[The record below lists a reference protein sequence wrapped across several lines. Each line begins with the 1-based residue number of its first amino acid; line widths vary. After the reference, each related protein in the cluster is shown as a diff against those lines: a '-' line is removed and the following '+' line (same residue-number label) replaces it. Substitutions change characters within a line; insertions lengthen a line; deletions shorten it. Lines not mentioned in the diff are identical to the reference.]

1 MPHIFIDRRRFLQ
14 LGSAAGTTLALAF
27 SADGIIVNANAVE
40 PARDFLPNGY
50 VQISASGI
58 VLFAPNPE
66 IGQGVKTSLPMILAE
81 ELDADW
87 KDIEVRQAVID
98 ASRYGSQAA
107 GGSTSV
113 PRAWEP
119 LRRAGASARSM
130 LITAAAA
137 RWQVPVTEC
146 VTQGDSA
153 VRHTATNRR
162 LTYRELAAE
171 AASLPVPMSD
181 QLVLKSANERRLLK
195 QRIGGVDNRE
205 VVTGKKL
212 FASDVYLPGMAYAV
226 YVKCP
231 AVGGSVVRANLDE
244 VKREAGVIDAFALE
258 GNGDVVELQ
267 PGVAIVASSTWAAF
281 KARRKLQIEWGDT
294 PATKDDWGSVSRQS
308 LELAA
313 TDGAEVVADRGDI
326 EKAVVDATKSVDAVY
341 QYAFVSHA
349 QLEPQI
355 CVARMTA
362 DGGCE
367 LWPPSQT
374 PQRAQKNVANVL
386 KIDESKVTIHPVRVG
401 GGFGRRLMNDYAC
414 EAAAIAQRVG
424 RPVKLQ
430 WTREDDMTH
439 DFVRAGGTIGLR
451 GTIDKQGRASAWQ
464 QHLVTFTRDG
474 QKPVLGGDLRANE
487 DFSQLIPNFR
497 YTRTQLPWG
506 SPTGFWRA
514 PGASVFAFP
523 LQSFLHEMSV
533 AAGRDH
539 LEFLLEILG
548 EPRWLSPGNRS
559 TLHTGRAAGVLK
571 LVAEKSGWN
580 EPLPKGRARG
590 LAFYFSH
597 TAHVA
602 EVAEVSVSADKTITV
617 HAVTVVCDVGP
628 IVNLSGAESQCQGS
642 VIDGLSAM
650 LDQKLDYRNGR
661 ISQTNF
667 DRYRLLRIGL
677 DPKIEVHF
685 IESDFAPSGLGEPA
699 LPPLAP
705 AVCNAVFAA
714 SGHRIRRLPIS
725 DEGFR
730 FGSTRS

>member
-1 MPHIFIDRRRFLQ
+1 MSHIFVDRRRFLQ
-14 LGSAAGTTLALAF
+14 LGSAAGATLALAF
-27 SADGIIVNANAVE
+27 SVDGIIVDANAVA
-40 PARDFLPNGY
+40 PARDFVPNGH

-66 IGQGVKTSLPMILAE
+66 IGQGVKTALPMILAE
-81 ELDADW
+81 ELDVDW

-119 LRRAGASARSM
+119 LRRAGATARSM

-137 RWQVPVTEC
+137 RWQVPAAEC
-146 VTQGDSA
+146 VTRGDSA
-153 VRHTATNRR
+153 VHHPATNQR
-162 LTYRELAAE
+162 LSYLELAA
-171 AASLPVPMSD
+171 AAAAVPVPASE
-181 QLVLKSANERRLLK
+181 QLVLKTAAERRLLK
-195 QRIGGVDNRE
+195 QRIGGVDNRQ
-205 VVTGKKL
+205 VVTGQKL
-212 FASDVYLPGMAYAV
+212 FASDVYLPDMAYAV

-231 AVGGSVVRANLDE
+231 VVGGSVLSTNLDD
-244 VKREAGVIDAFALE
+244 VKREPGVIDAFVLE

-281 KARRKLQIEWGDT
+281 KARQKLRVEWGDT
-294 PATKDDWGSVSRQS
+294 PATKDDWSSAGRQS
-308 LELAA
+308 LDLA
-313 TDGAEVVADRGDI
+313 TRDGADLVLERGDVAKSQF
-326 EKAVVDATKSVDAVY
+326 EAAYQLDATY

-349 QLEPQI
+349 QLEPQV

-362 DGGCE
+362 NGGCE
-367 LWPPSQT
+367 VWPPSQT

-386 KIDESKVTIHPVRVG
+386 KIEESKVTIHPVRVG

-414 EAAAIAQRVG
+414 EAAAIAQRLG

-451 GTIDKQGRASAWQ
+451 GAVDKEGRASAWQ

-497 YTRTQLPWG
+497 YTRTQLPWS

-523 LQSFLHEMSV
+523 LQSFLHEMSA

-548 EPRWLSPGNRS
+548 EPRWLTPGNRS

-571 LVAEKSGWN
+571 LAAEKSGWN
-580 EPLPKGRARG
+580 TPLPKGRARG
-590 LAFYFSH
+590 IAFYFSH

-602 EVAEVSVSADKTITV
+602 EVAEVSVSDDKTISV
-617 HAVTVVCDVGP
+617 HSITVVCDVGP
-628 IVNLSGAESQCQGS
+628 IVNLSGAESQCQGA

-661 ISQTNF
+661 VSQTNF
-667 DRYRLLRIGL
+667 DRYRLLRMGL
-677 DPKIEVHF
+677 DPKIDVHF

-699 LPPLAP
+699 LPPVAP
-705 AVCNAVFAA
+705 AVCNAVYAA
-714 SGHRIRRLPIS
+714 SGYRIRRLPIS
-725 DEGFR
+725 EEGFR

>member
-1 MPHIFIDRRRFLQ
+1 MIHPSIDRRRFLQ
-14 LGSAAGTTLALAF
+14 FSGATGTVLALVF
-27 SADGIIVNANAVE
+27 SAEGLIVHADAGE
-40 PARDFLPNGY
+40 APRDFVPNGY
-50 VQISASGI
+50 LHISASGI

-66 IGQGVKTSLPMILAE
+66 IGQGVKTALPMIVAE
-81 ELDADW
+81 ELDAAW
-87 KDIEVRQAVID
+87 EDIEVRQAVID
-98 ASRYGSQAA
+98 AMRYGSQAA

-119 LRRAGASARSM
+119 LRRAGATARAM
-130 LITAAAA
+130 LISAAAS
-137 RWQVPVTEC
+137 RWQVPVSEC
-146 VTQGDSA
+146 ITRGDGAVHHLATQ
-153 VRHTATNRR
+153 RR
-162 LTYRELAAE
+162 STYLELASD
-171 AASLPVPMSD
+171 AAALPVPAAD
-181 QLVLKSANERRLLK
+181 QVVLKSANERRLLK
-195 QRIGGVDNRE
+195 RRIGGVDNRK
-205 VVTGKKL
+205 VVTGQKL
-212 FASDVYLPGMAYAV
+212 FASDVYLPEMVYAL

-231 AVGGSVVRANLDE
+231 AVGGSAVSANLE
-244 VKREAGVIDAFALE
+244 ELKREPGVIDAFVLE
-258 GNGDVVELQ
+258 GEGDIVELQ
-267 PGVAIVASSTWAAF
+267 PGVAIVASSTWAAL
-281 KARRKLQIEWGDT
+281 KARQKLQVEWNEADAAKDEW
-294 PATKDDWGSVSRQS
+294 ATSSAQS
-308 LELAA
+308 LRLADI
-313 TDGAEVVADRGDI
+313 DGSEIVAERGDFARSVADASRRI
-326 EKAVVDATKSVDAVY
+326 EATY

-349 QLEPQI
+349 QLEPQV
-355 CVARMTA
+355 CVARMTTA
-362 DGGCE
+362 GGCE

-414 EAAAIAQRVG
+414 EAAAIAQRLA

-451 GTIDKQGRASAWQ
+451 AALDADGRASGWQ

-474 QKPVLGGDLRANE
+474 QKPVLGGDLRAQE

-497 YTRTQLPWG
+497 YTRTLLPWR

-548 EPRWLSPGNRS
+548 EPRWLTPGNRN

-571 LVAEKSGWN
+571 LAAEKSGWN
-580 EPLPKGRARG
+580 TALPKGRARG

-602 EVAEVSVSADKTITV
+602 EVAEVSVSDDKTIAV
-617 HAVTVVCDVGP
+617 HSVTVVCDVGP

-661 ISQTNF
+661 VVQTNF

-677 DPKIEVHF
+677 DPRIDVHF

-699 LPPLAP
+699 LPPVAP
-705 AVCNAVFAA
+705 AICNAVFSA
-714 SGHRIRRLPIS
+714 SGRRIRRLPIS
-725 DEGFR
+725 AEGYR
-730 FGSTRS
+730 FTKG

>member
-1 MPHIFIDRRRFLQ
+1 MEKSLVDRRRFLQ
-14 LGSAAGTTLALAF
+14 LGAAAGTALALAF
-27 SADGIIVNANAVE
+27 SAEGRIVAANVAEATPKFV
-40 PARDFLPNGY
+40 PNGY
-50 VQISASGI
+50 VQISTSGI

-66 IGQGVKTSLPMILAE
+66 IGQGVKTALPMILAE
-81 ELDADW
+81 ELDSDW

-119 LRRAGASARSM
+119 LRRAGATARSM

-137 RWQVPVTEC
+137 RWQVSAADC
-146 VTQGDSA
+146 VTRGDSA
-153 VRHTATNRR
+153 VYHPATNRR
-162 LTYRELAAE
+162 LSYRELAAD
-171 AASLPVPMSD
+171 AAALPVPASE
-181 QLVLKSANERRLLK
+181 QLVLKTAAERRLLK
-195 QRIGGVDNRE
+195 QRIGGVDNRQ
-205 VVTGKKL
+205 VVTGQKL
-212 FASDVYLPGMAYAV
+212 FASDVYLPDMAYAV

-231 AVGGSVVRANLDE
+231 VVGGAVVGANLDE
-244 VKREAGVIDAFALE
+244 VKREAGVIDAFVLE

-281 KARRKLQIEWGDT
+281 KARRKLQVEWGDT
-294 PATKDDWGSVSRQS
+294 PAAKDDWNSTGRQS
-308 LELAA
+308 LDLAA
-313 TDGAEVVADRGDI
+313 RDGTELVAERGDV
-326 EKAVVDATKSVDAVY
+326 EKSRADAAYQLDATY

-349 QLEPQI
+349 QLEPQV

-374 PQRAQKNVANVL
+374 PQRAQKNVANAL
-386 KIDESKVTIHPVRVG
+386 KIEEAKVTIHPVRVG

-414 EAAAIAQRVG
+414 EAAAIAQRLG

-451 GTIDKQGRASAWQ
+451 GAVDKQGRASAWQ

-548 EPRWLSPGNRS
+548 EPRWLTPGNRS
-559 TLHTGRAAGVLK
+559 TLNTGRAAGVLK

-580 EPLPKGRARG
+580 TPLPKGRARG

-628 IVNLSGAESQCQGS
+628 IINLSGAESQCQGS

-650 LDQKLDYRNGR
+650 LDQKLDYQSGR
-661 ISQTNF
+661 IAQTNF
-667 DRYRLLRIGL
+667 DRYRLLRMGL
-677 DPKIEVHF
+677 DPKIDVHF

-699 LPPLAP
+699 LPPVAP
-705 AVCNAVFAA
+705 AVCNAVYAA
-714 SGHRIRRLPIS
+714 SGQRIRRLPIS
-725 DEGFR
+725 EEGYR

>member
-1 MPHIFIDRRRFLQ
+1 MLGTKTIDRRQFLQ
-14 LGSAAGTTLALAF
+14 WGGATGTVLSLAF
-27 SADGIIVNANAVE
+27 SADGLIVSADALEVAANFV
-40 PARDFLPNGY
+40 PNGY
-50 VQISASGI
+50 LQISGQEI
-58 VLFAPNPE
+58 ILFAPNPE
-66 IGQGVKTSLPMILAE
+66 IGQGVKTALPMIVAE
-81 ELDADW
+81 ELDAAW
-87 KDIEVRQAVID
+87 EDIQVRQAVID
-98 ASRYGSQAA
+98 ANRYGSQAA

-119 LRRAGASARSM
+119 LRRAGATARTM
-130 LITAAAA
+130 LIAAAAA
-137 RWQVPVTEC
+137 RWQVPVSEC
-146 VTQGDSA
+146 ATRGDSA
-153 VRHTATNRR
+153 VHHLPTQRR
-162 LTYRELAAE
+162 LTYLALAAD
-171 AASLPVPMSD
+171 AAALPVPAAES
-181 QLVLKSANERRLLK
+181 VILKSAAERRLLK
-195 QRIGGVDNRE
+195 RRVGGVDNRQ
-205 VVTGKKL
+205 VVTGQKL
-212 FASDVYLPGMAYAV
+212 FASDIYLPGMAYAV

-231 AVGGSVVRANLDE
+231 AVGGSVATTNLE
-244 VKREAGVIDAFALE
+244 ELKREPGVIDVFVLE

-267 PGVAIVASSTWAAF
+267 PGVAIVANSTWAAL
-281 KARRKLQIEWGDT
+281 KARRKLKVEWNE
-294 PATKDDWGSVSRQS
+294 ASAAKDDWAATSAQS
-308 LELAA
+308 FKLAESEGAEIVAERGELANTFTEA
-313 TDGAEVVADRGDI
+313 AHQLNSI
-326 EKAVVDATKSVDAVY
+326 Y
-341 QYAFVSHA
+341 QYAFLSHA
-349 QLEPQI
+349 QLEPQV

-362 DGGCE
+362 EGGCE

-386 KIDESKVTIHPVRVG
+386 KLDEAKITIHPVRVG

-414 EAAAIAQRVG
+414 EAAAIAQRLG

-439 DFVRAGGTIGLR
+439 DFVRAGGTIALR
-451 GTIDKQGRASAWQ
+451 GAVDTAGRASAWQ

-523 LQSFLHEMSV
+523 LQSFLHEMSA

-539 LEFLLEILG
+539 LEFLLDILG
-548 EPRWLSPGNRS
+548 EPRWLTPGNRN

-571 LVAEKSGWN
+571 LAAEKSGWN
-580 EPLPKGRARG
+580 NPLPKGRARG

-602 EVAEVSVSADKTITV
+602 EVAEVSVSDDKAITV
-617 HAVTVVCDVGP
+617 HSVTVVCDVGP

-661 ISQTNF
+661 VQQTNF
-667 DRYRLLRIGL
+667 DRYRLLRMGL
-677 DPKIEVHF
+677 DPRIDVHF

-699 LPPLAP
+699 LPPVAP
-705 AVCNAVFAA
+705 AVCNAVFSA
-714 SGHRIRRLPIS
+714 SGHRIRRLPIG
-725 DEGFR
+725 DEGYR
-730 FGSTRS
+730 FTKG